1 MKVGCNLLWL
11 VPGGV
16 GGTETATVAMLR
28 EIAAEPRDDV
38 ELRLYA
44 LDAFGET
51 YPDLV
56 AAFPSEL
63 VPLTGRLR
71 PLRVVAENSWMARR
85 SRDRVDLVHHLG
97 GVLPL
102 VQGPPGVVTIHDL
115 QPFDMP
121 ENFEPTKRAWLQRT
135 IPRSARRAAAVI
147 APTEFVR
154 RGLIDRFGVSPAR
167 VHLAAWGVEEPNAE
181 VSVAEVQ
188 ARYDLPRRWF
198 VYPAFTWNHKNHD
211 LLLRAFASVAARE
224 HDVTLVLTGG
234 EGPAER
240 AVLDQITRI
249 GLRDR
254 VRRTGLIPRRDVMAI
269 VRGSVALTM
278 PSRYEGFG
286 LPALEAMSV
295 GTPVLAADVAAL
307 PEVVGDAGHL
317 LPVDDAAAW
326 ADALTRM
333 LDDGEHRDSLVEAG
347 RAHVAAFTWRRTA
360 EQTVAAYRAAVASS
374 PGATPTSAPPVSAPA
389 PTGDPGTPEVGEPSS
404 ASPVADDDTPDSLAA
419 PAPSDT
425 PATSDIPVPNP
436 TPDDDAPLAGGGT
449 AHDGAAP

>member
-11 VPGGV
+11 VPGQV

-28 EIAAEPRDDV
+28 QIAAEPPGDID
-38 ELRLYA
+38 LTLYA
-44 LDAFGET
+44 LDAFGQT

-56 AAFPSEL
+56 ASFPSEL

-71 PLRVVAENSWMARR
+71 PLRVVAENSWLARR
-85 SRDRVDLVHHLG
+85 SRDRTDLVHHMG

-135 IPRSARRAAAVI
+135 IPRSVRRAAAVI
-147 APTEFVR
+147 APTQFVR
-154 RGLIDRFGVSPAR
+154 QGLIDRFGVAPDR
-167 VHLAAWGVEEPNAE
+167 VHLAAWGVELPNAE
-181 VSVAEVQ
+181 VSVAHVQ
-188 ARYDLPRRWF
+188 ARYGLPRRWF

-211 LLLRAFASVAARE
+211 LLLRAFAAVAARE
-224 HDVTLVLTGG
+224 HDVMLVLTGG

-240 AVLDQITRI
+240 AVVEQVMRM
-249 GLRDR
+249 GLSGR

-269 VRGSVALTM
+269 VRGAVALTM

-295 GTPVLAADVAAL
+295 GTPVLASNVAAL
-307 PEVVGDAGHL
+307 PEVVGDAARL

-326 ADALTRM
+326 HDAMARM
-333 LDDGEHRDSLVEAG
+333 LDDGRERDRLAAAG
-347 RAHVAAFTWRRTA
+347 RTHVAAFTWERTA
-360 EQTVAAYRAAVASS
+360 SETLAAYRAAAAAL
-374 PGATPTSAPPVSAPA
+374 PATPEPATPT
-389 PTGDPGTPEVGEPSS
+389 
-404 ASPVADDDTPDSLAA
+404 PDAA
-419 PAPSDT
+419 PAAPDDVRPVPRPT
-425 PATSDIPVPNP
+425 PAADT
-436 TPDDDAPLAGGGT
+436 TTDDDPAPLAGGDT
-449 AHDGAAP
+449 SHDGAAP

>member
-11 VPGGV
+11 VPGQV

-28 EIAAEPRDDV
+28 QIAAEPPGDI
-38 ELRLYA
+38 EMTLYA
-44 LDAFGET
+44 LDAFGQT

-56 AAFPSEL
+56 ASFPSEL

-71 PLRVVAENSWMARR
+71 PLRVVAENSWLARR
-85 SRDRVDLVHHLG
+85 SRDRTDLVHHMG

-135 IPRSARRAAAVI
+135 IPRSVRRAAAVI
-147 APTEFVR
+147 APTQFVR
-154 RGLIDRFGVSPAR
+154 QGLIDRFGVAPDR
-167 VHLAAWGVEEPNAE
+167 VHLAAWGVEPPTAE
-181 VSVAEVQ
+181 VSVAHVQ
-188 ARYDLPRRWF
+188 ARYGLPRRWF

-211 LLLRAFASVAARE
+211 MLLRAFAAVAARE
-224 HDVTLVLTGG
+224 HDVMLVLTGG

-240 AVLDQITRI
+240 AVVEQVMRM
-249 GLRDR
+249 GLSGR

-269 VRGSVALTM
+269 VRGAVALTM

-295 GTPVLAADVAAL
+295 GTPVLAANVAAL
-307 PEVVGDAGHL
+307 PEVVGDAARV

-326 ADALTRM
+326 HDAMVRM
-333 LDDGEHRDSLVEAG
+333 LDDGQERDRLAAAG
-347 RAHVAAFTWRRTA
+347 RTHVAAFTWERTVS
-360 EQTVAAYRAAVASS
+360 ETLAAYRAAGATLPANLDAALPTPVAAPSAPDAVPGPEARTS
-374 PGATPTSAPPVSAPA
+374 PAADPTTDDPAPLPGA
-389 PTGDPGTPEVGEPSS
+389 
-404 ASPVADDDTPDSLAA
+404 DTR
-419 PAPSDT
+419 
-425 PATSDIPVPNP
+425 
-436 TPDDDAPLAGGGT
+436 
-449 AHDGAAP
+449 HDGAAP

>member
-11 VPGGV
+11 VPGQV

-28 EIAAEPRDDV
+28 QIVAEPPGDID
-38 ELRLYA
+38 LTLYA
-44 LDAFGET
+44 LDAFGQT

-56 AAFPSEL
+56 ASFPSEL

-71 PLRVVAENSWMARR
+71 PLRVVAENSWLARR
-85 SRDRVDLVHHLG
+85 SRDRTDFVHHMG

-135 IPRSARRAAAVI
+135 IPRSVRRAAAVI
-147 APTEFVR
+147 APTQFVR
-154 RGLIDRFGVSPAR
+154 QGLIDRFGVAPDR
-167 VHLAAWGVEEPNAE
+167 VHLAAWGVELPTAE
-181 VSVAEVQ
+181 VSVAHVQ
-188 ARYDLPRRWF
+188 ARYGLPRRWF

-211 LLLRAFASVAARE
+211 LLLRAFAAVAAKE
-224 HDVTLVLTGG
+224 HDVMLVLTGG

-240 AVLDQITRI
+240 AVVEQVMRM
-249 GLRDR
+249 GLSGR

-269 VRGSVALTM
+269 VRGAVALTM

-307 PEVVGDAGHL
+307 PEVVGDAAHV

-326 ADALTRM
+326 HDAMVRM
-333 LDDGEHRDSLVEAG
+333 LDDGQERDRLAAAG
-347 RAHVAAFTWRRTA
+347 RTHVAAFTWERTVS
-360 EQTVAAYRAAVASS
+360 ETLAAYRAAGATLPANLDAAPPTPAASPDQTTPPDPAT
-374 PGATPTSAPPVSAPA
+374 PGA
-389 PTGDPGTPEVGEPSS
+389 
-404 ASPVADDDTPDSLAA
+404 SLPLTRTRGAAA
-419 PAPSDT
+419 PAAPDAVRPESRT
-425 PATSDIPVPNP
+425 PPAADP
-436 TPDDDAPLAGGGT
+436 TTDDPAPLPGADT
-449 AHDGAAP
+449 RHDGAAP

>member
-1 MKVGCNLLWL
+1 
-11 VPGGV
+11 V

-28 EIAAEPRDDV
+28 QIAAEPPGDID
-38 ELRLYA
+38 LRLYA
-44 LDAFGET
+44 LDAFGQT

-56 AAFPSEL
+56 EDFPSEL

-71 PLRVVAENSWMARR
+71 PLRVVAENSWLARR
-85 SRDRVDLVHHLG
+85 TGGHVDLVHHMG
-97 GVLPL
+97 GVLPM

-167 VHLAAWGVEEPNAE
+167 VHLGPWGVEAPSAE

-188 ARYDLPRRWF
+188 ARYGLPRRWF
-198 VYPAFTWNHKNHD
+198 AYPAFTWNHKNHD
-211 LLLRAFASVAARE
+211 TLLRAFAAVAADE
-224 HDVTLVLTGG
+224 HDVMLVLTGG

-240 AVLDQITRI
+240 AVVDRI
-249 GLRDR
+249 SQMGLRGR

-269 VRGSVALTM
+269 VRGAVALTM

-307 PEVVGDAGHL
+307 PEVVGGAGCL

-326 ADALTRM
+326 SDAMARM
-333 LDDGEHRDSLVEAG
+333 LDDGDERARLAEAG
-347 RAHVAAFTWRRTA
+347 RVHVAAFTWQRSAAATL
-360 EQTVAAYRAAVASS
+360 AAYRAAVAGA
-374 PGATPTSAPPVSAPA
+374 PGSAPS
-389 PTGDPGTPEVGEPSS
+389 TTPHE
-404 ASPVADDDTPDSLAA
+404 
-419 PAPSDT
+419 
-425 PATSDIPVPNP
+425 
-436 TPDDDAPLAGGGT
+436 
-449 AHDGAAP
+449 GAAP